1 MREQQSRPGS
11 ATGDAP
17 CPMPACGSA
26 AREAPFASPA
36 AVNRPWK
43 RSWLTPTAAT
53 RRHSDVRAPASAM
66 AASDASASP
75 NATTAHDGAAPP
87 PASWKRAA
95 TNVAVVDAAS
105 PRITRWTRG
114 GIGDG
119 DGAGIDSECR

>member
-1 MREQQSRPGS
+1 
-11 ATGDAP
+11 
-17 CPMPACGSA
+17 MPACGSA

-87 PASWKRAA
+87 PASWNRAA